1 VETRSPIIQTAEN
14 KIPPFFNKVYKRSL
28 KKLNIPCS
36 DANLR
41 QVNIISNLHSN
52 FFQTIGY
59 YNHNNFEIDIL
70 IDAFNETPPSKL
82 ETLSVE
88 QVEKVFVQLAALFN
102 LAGEMDLDFIDF
114 SRFQLQPDYT
124 IKLPIRLE
132 GKGEIEP
139 DHMLHHFKK
148 NSHFN
153 DLNEKNYR
161 DLFERLSGK
170 YKFNRHQAYIYRYDG
185 FASTI
190 LNAYPIEE
198 LKNESN
204 IKIRIKTADPIQEK
218 IIKLNLYKKYI
229 SNDIFF
235 IDAADFSENLPRFF
249 AELIPGKPQYNPDD
263 LVKLINQLNLYL
275 KKSAF
280 KALVLVIDHLKT
292 KEDAEF
298 INYLLHSSEISNI
311 VLIVFHSAHDFI
323 EYDLELKENPKNLLE
338 DYLTFDKPG
347 ENLHLGEEEI
357 QCLKII
363 KTLPFPISG
372 EKSSIK
378 RIFSHHQTPIVEN
391 LIRENVLKV
400 SAGRLVIHPN
410 LPALN
415 PGIEIKPTDDEETKI
430 LESYLGTFDSLSL
443 NIKYYIKTGK
453 IKELNH
459 LLKRYLQ
466 EDAGVETDF
475 ADIKEFFSGHLD
487 QLKENIEFVR
497 LLVEI
502 LIKENDPDFAEAL
515 IRSNLDK
522 DPVFLRLKWAH
533 IYRLRKDRLRMFRL
547 LKKIKGKVPEE
558 LMDEFYYLNY
568 VYYEKVTG
576 IKEADHYLRKI
587 KNPLFIHL
595 SNIKRSDQYI
605 YEGNYE
611 KAETILNE
619 AVDYLKQKKYV
630 RDEIDGRNQ
639 LAKLLR
645 EKQEISQAEKLYKN
659 IFIKSEMKNYPL
671 LSAYISVDLGNLYLT
686 RDDFN
691 QAEVWYKKALKIF
704 QDQKNKNGMLL
715 AQSNLVEVNKFKGNW
730 QESRSYLKS
739 ILVHDTERKSI
750 ISMGI
755 DYYNIAHLEYLKQNQ
770 SRAREFLQKA
780 IELFEKKK
788 DVSHLI
794 ECELLKSKLSFLTP
808 RKEQRDENNTID
820 LSMLKKYRQRLT
832 NDQEIL
838 LFLFDMLKEGGVPR
852 YKHSRIR
859 EKITRIESRTLQFEI
874 MALLIGGCDM
884 SDLLEPLKSLS
895 MQLSKKTRN
904 YFYYEYYYV
913 YFNDLLKKNEIP
925 DEKKEIFIDVYYFFS
940 RNKRKLSDRI
950 KKYKIQLDEKD
961 SIYDVFK
968 SAELVGDYVH
978 WKIPEDFFNSLLKEI
993 KKRVPVDLV
1002 KLVIYEKENPI
1013 FDFFTGTKFKE
1024 LTGEIVTKALHAL
1037 DNLNLTTHDIKQL
1050 YKSHEKAF
1058 YFYRNTKVIL
1068 WKISDTLFGVL
1079 LAAFLTDDYFDYDF
1093 HTRSRDLFKK
1103 FASLIY
1109 TYYEND
1115 FKLNRKLNWIIGES
1129 PAVKRLK
1136 EKILKVGKVDF
1147 SLLIRGESGSGKD
1160 LVARGVHLLSSRAGK
1175 PFIPVNAAA
1184 IPENLLEAELFG
1196 YKKGAF
1202 TGAAESKTGLI
1213 EAADQGTLFLDEIAD
1228 LPLNLQAKLLR
1239 VLQESEIRRLGETKT
1254 IKVDFRL
1261 ISATNRNLKE
1271 RIKEN
1276 QFREDLYF
1284 RIQDLTI
1291 DVPPLRERAE
1301 DIPLLARHF
1310 LKKYKFSIKDESE
1323 LQRITAYLKGRA
1335 WTGNVRELESFIK
1348 RLITYY
1354 PDFEMEDE
1362 APYNPRAGLMAAREN
1377 LERAMI
1383 SNALREHNWN
1393 KSKASDALRISRQYL
1408 TTLMQ
1413 KYGIEEN

>member
-1 VETRSPIIQTAEN
+1 METKSPIIQTPEN
-14 KIPPFFNKVYKRSL
+14 KIPPFFNKIYKRSL
-28 KKLNIPCS
+28 KKISIPCS

-41 QVNIISNLHSN
+41 QVNIVSNLHSN
-52 FFQTIGY
+52 FFQTVGY

-70 IDAFNETPPSKL
+70 IDEFSETPPRTL

-88 QVEKVFVQLAALFN
+88 QVEKIFVQFVALFN
-102 LAGEMDLDFIDF
+102 VAEEKGLDFIDF
-114 SRFQLQPDYT
+114 SRYQLQPDYT
-124 IKLPIRLE
+124 VKLPIHLT
-132 GKGEIEP
+132 GKGDIKL
-139 DHMLHHFKK
+139 DHLLHHLKK
-148 NSHFN
+148 NNHFK
-153 DLNEKNYR
+153 DLNEKNHKY
-161 DLFERLSGK
+161 LFERLSRK
-170 YKFNRHQAYIYRYDG
+170 YKFNRHQAYIYRYDE

-198 LKNESN
+198 LKSESN

-229 SNDIFF
+229 SNDIFL
-235 IDAADFSENLPRFF
+235 IDAADFSDNLPCFI
-249 AELIPGKPQYNPDD
+249 AELISDKPRYNPDD
-263 LVKLINQLNLYL
+263 LVKLIHQLILYL

-298 INYLLHSSEISNI
+298 INYLLHTSEISNI
-311 VLIVFHSAHDFI
+311 VLVVFNTTHDFI

-338 DYLTFDKPG
+338 DYLTFDIPG
-347 ENLHLGEEEI
+347 KEIQLSEEEL

-363 KTLPFPISG
+363 KTLPFPISSL
-372 EKSSIK
+372 KTSIK
-378 RIFSHHQTPIVEN
+378 RIFSHHQTHIIEN
-391 LIRENVLKV
+391 LVQKNVLKI
-400 SAGRLVIHPN
+400 SSGRLVINHN

-415 PGIEIKPTDDEETKI
+415 LNIDINPTNDEEIKI
-430 LESYLGTFDSLSL
+430 LESYMGTFDSLSL
-443 NIKYYIKTGK
+443 SIKYFIKTGK

-459 LLKRYLQ
+459 LLKRYLR
-466 EDAGVETDF
+466 EDAGFETDF
-475 ADIKEFFSGHLD
+475 TDIKGFFSGELD
-487 QLKENIEFVR
+487 QLEENIEFVR

-502 LIKENDPDFAEAL
+502 LIKENDPGFAETL

-522 DPVFLRLKWAH
+522 DPVFLRLKLAH
-533 IYRLRKDRLRMFRL
+533 IYRLRKDRPQMFRL
-547 LKKIKGKVPEE
+547 LKEIKGKIPAE

-568 VYYEKVTG
+568 VYYEKVTD

-587 KNPLFIHL
+587 KNPLFVHL

-605 YEGNYE
+605 YEGSYK
-611 KAETILNE
+611 KAEKILYE
-619 AVDYLKQKKYV
+619 AIDYLKQKKYV
-630 RDEIDGRNQ
+630 RDEIDARNQ

-645 EKQEISQAEKLYKN
+645 EKQAFSQAEKLYKN
-659 IFIKSEMKNYPL
+659 IFIKSEMKNYLL
-671 LSAYISVDLGNLYLT
+671 LSAYISVDLGNLYLIQ
-686 RDDFN
+686 DDFN
-691 QAEVWYKKALKIF
+691 QAEVWYKRALKIF
-704 QDQKNKNGMLL
+704 QNQKNKNGVLL

-739 ILVHDTERKSI
+739 ILIHDTERKSI

-770 SRAREFLQKA
+770 SKAREFLQKA

-794 ECELLKSKLSFLTP
+794 DCELLKLKLSFLIP
-808 RKEQRDENNTID
+808 QKEQIDERNKIN
-820 LSMLKKYRQRLT
+820 LGMLKKHRKRLT

-838 LFLFDMLKEGGVPR
+838 ISLFDMLKEGGVPR
-852 YKHSRIR
+852 YKHSIIR
-859 EKITRIESRTLQFEI
+859 DKINRIESRPLQFEMI
-874 MALLIGGCDM
+874 VLLIRGCEM

-904 YFYYEYYYV
+904 YFYYEYYYI
-913 YFNDLLKKNEIP
+913 YFNNLLKKNEIP
-925 DEKKEIFIDVYYFFS
+925 DQKKDIFIEVYYFFS

-950 KKYKIQLDEKD
+950 KKYKSQLDEKD

-968 SAELVGDYVH
+968 TAELVGDYVQ

-993 KKRVPVDLV
+993 KKIVSVDLV
-1002 KLVIYEKENPI
+1002 KLVIYEKETPI
-1013 FDFFTGTKFKE
+1013 FHFFTGAKFKD
-1024 LTGEIVTKALHAL
+1024 LTEEIVTKALYAL
-1037 DNLNLTTHDIKQL
+1037 ENLNLTTHDIKQL
-1050 YKSHEKAF
+1050 YKSNEKAF

-1068 WKISDTLFGVL
+1068 WKISDTLLGVL
-1079 LAAFLTDDYFDYDF
+1079 LLAFLSDDYYDYDF
-1093 HTRSRDLFKK
+1093 FARSRELLKK
-1103 FASLIY
+1103 FAPLIY
-1109 TYYEND
+1109 KYYEND
-1115 FKLNRKLNWIIGES
+1115 FKLNQKLNWIIGES
-1129 PAVKRLK
+1129 PAMKRLK
-1136 EKILKVGKVDF
+1136 EQILKVGKVDF

-1228 LPLNLQAKLLR
+1228 LPLNLQAKMLR

-1254 IKVDFRL
+1254 LKVNFRL
-1261 ISATNRNLKE
+1261 ISATNKNLKE
-1271 RIKEN
+1271 RIKEG

-1291 DVPPLRERAE
+1291 DVPSLRERAE
-1301 DIPLLARHF
+1301 DIPLLASHF
-1310 LKKYKFSIKDESE
+1310 LEKYKFSIKDESQ
-1323 LQRITAYLKGRA
+1323 LQRVIEYLKGRT

-1354 PDFEMEDE
+1354 PDFEMEDDVQ
-1362 APYNPRAGLMAAREN
+1362 YNTETGLMAAREN

-1383 SNALREHNWN
+1383 SNALRENDWN
-1393 KSKASDALRISRQYL
+1393 KSKASDALKISRQYL

-1413 KYGIEEN
+1413 KYGIKEN